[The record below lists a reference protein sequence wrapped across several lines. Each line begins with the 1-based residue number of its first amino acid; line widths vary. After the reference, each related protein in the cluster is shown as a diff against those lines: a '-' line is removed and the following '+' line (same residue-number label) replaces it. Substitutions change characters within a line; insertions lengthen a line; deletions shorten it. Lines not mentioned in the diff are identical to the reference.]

1 MSAKH
6 DRPLP
11 GLFALDPRDLDGGRE
26 NRAHFELAIEM
37 LNDKA
42 DGWYDDL
49 LPDTQIVSAVGDSRC
64 MPEAAFAAAG
74 DVVRWPNSL
83 GREQPRAVEPLLG
96 RYMSCLVRVHLEDVS
111 SQCSDSPYTKHTEPG
126 RLNGPTARGEGT
138 SSTASWARP
147 APARATPSPTS
158 PTSPRCGWPGRAQ
171 SSRPRRFLG
180 SWAIPH

>member
-96 RYMSCLVRVHLEDVS
+96 RYMSCLVRVPRGCFIPIVVIRHTRNTL
-111 SQCSDSPYTKHTEPG
+111 SPG
-126 RLNGPTARGEGT
+126 V
-138 SSTASWARP
+138 
-147 APARATPSPTS
+147 
-158 PTSPRCGWPGRAQ
+158 
-171 SSRPRRFLG
+171 
-180 SWAIPH
+180 